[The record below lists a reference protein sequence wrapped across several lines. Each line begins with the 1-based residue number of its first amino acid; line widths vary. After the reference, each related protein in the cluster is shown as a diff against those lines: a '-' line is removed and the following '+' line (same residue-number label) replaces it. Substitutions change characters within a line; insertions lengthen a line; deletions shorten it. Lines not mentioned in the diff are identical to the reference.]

1 MATAE
6 EAAHAKAASE
16 LKDAELNHRFLKNI
30 KIEIEAEFIEAADA
44 EISAQS
50 DVQKKRK
57 AVEEAKDSV
66 SNKRRE
72 AFKAQVR
79 AKGLLTLGDGLVL
92 SHRFGCEF
100 NEDDD
105 IICGDSPSHSPMHSP
120 PASP

>member
-16 LKDAELNHRFLKNI
+16 LKDAELNHRFLRNI
-30 KIEIEAEFIEAADA
+30 KIEVEAEFIEAADA

-66 SNKRRE
+66 SNKRSE
-72 AFKAQVR
+72 AFKSQVR
-79 AKGLLTLGDGLVL
+79 AKGLHTPADGLIL
-92 SHRFGCEF
+92 SRRFGCEF
-100 NEDDD
+100 NEHDE
-105 IICGDSPSHSPMHSP
+105 IVSPSHSPL
-120 PASP
+120 ASP